1 MTGPGPAAVRPAEIS
16 ALLQWCG
23 RLLRAGA
30 AAYPAEVAAYQAAK
44 TSLLE
49 TIARQHAGDDPDLAA
64 RARQAAARARNTHSH
79 ARKETT

>member
-1 MTGPGPAAVRPAEIS
+1 MTDPAPAAVRPAEIS

-23 RLLRAGA
+23 RLLRAGPA
-30 AAYPAEVAAYQAAK
+30 DPAEVAACQAAK
-44 TSLLE
+44 ASLLE
-49 TIARQHAGDDPDLAA
+49 TIARQHADDDPDLAA

>member
-1 MTGPGPAAVRPAEIS
+1 MTDPAPAAVRPAEIS

-23 RLLRAGA
+23 RLLRAGPA
-30 AAYPAEVAAYQAAK
+30 GPAEVAACQAAK
-44 TSLLE
+44 ASLLE
-49 TIARQHAGDDPDLAA
+49 TIARQHADDDPDLAA